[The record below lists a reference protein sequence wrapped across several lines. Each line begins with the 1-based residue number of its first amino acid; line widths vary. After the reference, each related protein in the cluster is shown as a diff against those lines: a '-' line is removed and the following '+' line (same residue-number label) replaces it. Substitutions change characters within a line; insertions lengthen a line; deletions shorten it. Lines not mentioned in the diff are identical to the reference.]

1 MKKKRRIYAR
11 PEEVALARYAVIA
24 PLVCRE
30 MGKEELW
37 EEIKR
42 VANVV
47 HRFPD
52 GNRRFSRRSIRRWR
66 QYYLEGRQHCP
77 PGLESL
83 YPKSRTD
90 QGEPRVLPP
99 EIIDRAVV
107 LREEMPSRKTGRL
120 IRASHSRTQRVDSQ
134 LPPAPQECDQEET

>member
-1 MKKKRRIYAR
+1 MKKNPINQGK

-30 MGKEELW
+30 MSREELW

-52 GNRRFSRRSIRRWR
+52 GHRRVSRRSIRRWR
-66 QYYLEGRQHCP
+66 QYYLKGRAHCE
-77 PGLESL
+77 LTRVSRES
-83 YPKSRTD
+83 YPLKSSSA
-90 QGEPRVLPP
+90 Q
-99 EIIDRAVV
+99 
-107 LREEMPSRKTGRL
+107 
-120 IRASHSRTQRVDSQ
+120 
-134 LPPAPQECDQEET
+134 

>member
-52 GNRRFSRRSIRRWR
+52 GKAILSRRPATLS
-66 QYYLEGRQHCP
+66 
-77 PGLESL
+77 
-83 YPKSRTD
+83 
-90 QGEPRVLPP
+90 
-99 EIIDRAVV
+99 
-107 LREEMPSRKTGRL
+107 TG
-120 IRASHSRTQRVDSQ
+120 A
-134 LPPAPQECDQEET
+134 